1 MPATRVSVIRCTT
14 VAAPASTNAPS
25 VAAVTAWPTPVIAR
39 RRCRGNA
46 SASAPAGTP
55 TKNSGSI
62 RMPRVAPTMNGEFVS
77 SRVSQPSTTV
87 SPIIPTELK
96 STEAARRRKSP
107 RPNSVIL
114 GAMADTAEVLIVGA
128 GIMGVSTA
136 YHLARL
142 GVKRVV
148 VLERD
153 TVCSGST
160 ALASGGIRHQYANR
174 LGVELTTHSIVTYER
189 FREEFGVDPQF
200 RQHGYLILIATEA
213 ELATARR
220 SVALQRSLGVDVEL
234 LDAAGTRA
242 LCPYLNTADLLGATY
257 TPRDGYADPYLCATA
272 IAARAR
278 DLGVV
283 IRQQHEVRAFTR
295 QGDRITGATTAGGT
309 VHAGAVV
316 IATGAWTGVVGALA
330 GVAIPVRP
338 LRRHKFM
345 TAPFPV
351 ERIPAATPFVIDPH
365 RSFSLRREGAG
376 LLLGH
381 GRRDEPGSFDT
392 EVDRS
397 LEPRVVERAI
407 HRAPALADAALMRG
421 WAGLYEMTP
430 DQTGIV
436 SAVPAVTGLHVI
448 AGFSGHGFMH
458 GPIAGQ
464 LMAEILV
471 HGRAVTMD
479 ASALDLARF
488 ARGEAHVEPLTFV

>member
-1 MPATRVSVIRCTT
+1 MTE
-14 VAAPASTNAPS
+14 
-25 VAAVTAWPTPVIAR
+25 TADV
-39 RRCRGNA
+39 
-46 SASAPAGTP
+46 
-55 TKNSGSI
+55 
-62 RMPRVAPTMNGEFVS
+62 V
-77 SRVSQPSTTV
+77 
-87 SPIIPTELK
+87 
-96 STEAARRRKSP
+96 
-107 RPNSVIL
+107 
-114 GAMADTAEVLIVGA
+114 IVGA
-128 GIMGVSTA
+128 GIMGVSSA

-142 GVKRVV
+142 GAGRVV

-174 LGVELTTHSIVTYER
+174 LGIELTTHSIVTYER
-189 FREEFGVDPQF
+189 FQEEFGVDPHF

-213 ELATARR
+213 ELAVARQ
-220 SVALQRSLGVDVEL
+220 SVALQRRLGVTVEL
-234 LDAAGTRA
+234 LDPPAIRA
-242 LCPYLNTADLLGATY
+242 LCPYLNADDLRGATY

-278 DLGVV
+278 DLGVT
-283 IRQQHEVRAFTR
+283 IKQQHEVRGFIR
-295 QGDRITGATTAGGT
+295 HGDRVAGVTTAE
-309 VHAGAVV
+309 GAFEAPTVV
-316 IATGAWTGVVGALA
+316 IATGAWSGVVGKLA
-330 GVAIPVRP
+330 GVDIPVRP
-338 LRRHKFM
+338 HRRHKFM
-345 TAPFPV
+345 TASFPV

-365 RSFSLRREGAG
+365 RNFSLRREGPG

-381 GRRDEPGSFDT
+381 GRRDEPDSFNT

-397 LEPRVVERAI
+397 LEPAVVERAI
-407 HRAPALADAALMRG
+407 HRAPVLADAELMRG

-436 SAVPAVTGLHVI
+436 SAVPGVAGLHVI

-464 LMAEILV
+464 LMAEMLV

-479 ASALDLARF
+479 ASPLDLARF

>member
-1 MPATRVSVIRCTT
+1 MAR
-14 VAAPASTNAPS
+14 
-25 VAAVTAWPTPVIAR
+25 TADV
-39 RRCRGNA
+39 
-46 SASAPAGTP
+46 
-55 TKNSGSI
+55 
-62 RMPRVAPTMNGEFVS
+62 V
-77 SRVSQPSTTV
+77 
-87 SPIIPTELK
+87 
-96 STEAARRRKSP
+96 
-107 RPNSVIL
+107 
-114 GAMADTAEVLIVGA
+114 IVGG

-142 GVKRVV
+142 GAGRIV

-174 LGVELTTHSIVTYER
+174 LGIELTTHSIVTYER
-189 FREEFGVDPQF
+189 FEDEFGVDPHF
-200 RQHGYLILIATEA
+200 RQHGYMILIATED

-220 SVALQRSLGVDVEL
+220 SVALQQSLGVTVEL
-234 LDAAGTRA
+234 LDPAATRQ

-257 TPRDGYADPYLCATA
+257 TPRDGYADPYLCTTG

-278 DLGVV
+278 ELGVT
-283 IRQQHEVRAFTR
+283 IEQQDEARAFIR
-295 QGDRITGATTAGGT
+295 RGDAVTGVVTARGEYE
-309 VHAGAVV
+309 APRVV
-316 IATGAWTGVVGALA
+316 IAAGAWSGVIGRLA
-330 GVAIPVRP
+330 GVDIPVRP
-338 LRRHKFM
+338 HRRHKFM
-345 TAPFPV
+345 TAPFPTD
-351 ERIPAATPFVIDPH
+351 RIPAATPFIIDPH
-365 RSFSLRREGAG
+365 RNFSMRREGPG

-381 GRRDEPGSFDT
+381 GRHGEPDSFATD
-392 EVDRS
+392 VDPS
-397 LEPRVVERAI
+397 LEAGVVARAI
-407 HRAPALADAALMRG
+407 HRAPALADAALMRA

-436 SAVPAVTGLHVI
+436 SAVPGVPGLHVI

-479 ASALDLARF
+479 AAPLDLARF